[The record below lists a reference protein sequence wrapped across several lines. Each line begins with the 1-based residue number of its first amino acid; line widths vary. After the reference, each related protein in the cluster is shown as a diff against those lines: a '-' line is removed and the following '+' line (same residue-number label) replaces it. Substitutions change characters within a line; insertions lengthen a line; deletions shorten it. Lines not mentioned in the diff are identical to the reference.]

1 MSFFAILTLLALSI
15 HTSQAQT
22 SQQQYLDAHN
32 AARAEVNV
40 GPLVWDNNV
49 AAYAANY
56 ANQRAGD
63 CNLIHSGGPYGE
75 NLAGSSGNLAIG
87 RAVSLWVSEKSQ
99 YDYQSNSCQGV
110 CGHYTQVVWR
120 NSVRLGCASVTC
132 NNGGTFVI
140 CSYDPPGNFRG
151 QRPTTPNLAF

>member
-1 MSFFAILTLLALSI
+1 MSFIVFLTLALSF
-15 HTSQAQT
+15 HVSQAQT
-22 SQQQYLDAHN
+22 PQQQYLAAHN

-40 GPLVWDNNV
+40 GALVWDDNV

-63 CNLIHSGGPYGE
+63 CQLIHSGGRYGE

-87 RAVSLWVSEKSQ
+87 RAVNLWVSEKTM
-99 YDYQSNSCQGV
+99 YDYQSNSCQGGD
-110 CGHYTQVVWR
+110 CRHYTQVVWR
-120 NSVRLGCASVTC
+120 NSIRLGCASRTC

-140 CSYDPPGNFRG
+140 CSYDPPGNWAR
-151 QRPTTPNLAF
+151 QRPY